1 MSDSLP
7 SHGTVA
13 CQDPVCGILH
23 TLTMISAHENCSDK
37 SGEANLMLCQDQN
50 IETFS
55 PSFGFHALIPNG
67 IFFKASSPKIETTT
81 QCQIGNRKKQQVSE
95 NYKAASQSSVTT
107 SLESIVPLSHPLALL
122 FSLTQSN
129 NLYSAHLS

>member
-1 MSDSLP
+1 M
-7 SHGTVA
+7 A
-13 CQDPVCGILH
+13 
-23 TLTMISAHENCSDK
+23 
-37 SGEANLMLCQDQN
+37 
-50 IETFS
+50 F
-55 PSFGFHALIPNG
+55 
-67 IFFKASSPKIETTT
+67 FFKASSPKIETTM